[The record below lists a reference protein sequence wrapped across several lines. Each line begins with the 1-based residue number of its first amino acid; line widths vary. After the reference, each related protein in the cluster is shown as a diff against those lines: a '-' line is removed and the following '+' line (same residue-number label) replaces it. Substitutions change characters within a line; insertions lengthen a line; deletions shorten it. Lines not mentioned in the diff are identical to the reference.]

1 MKNWILYLFKLP
13 LILHL
18 FDYLKIL
25 KKEKKKF
32 WCTLVGQAP
41 DPPPTHNTNSDTQ
54 LIVAFF
60 HADK

>member
-25 KKEKKKF
+25 KKEKKEKKSF
-32 WCTLVGQAP
+32 GVPWWDRLQIRLRHTTLIQIR
-41 DPPPTHNTNSDTQ
+41 S
-54 LIVAFF
+54 
-60 HADK
+60 